1 MFRSRITIRFD
12 RAWVFR
18 VTSMDSMW
26 MMPGR
31 PRAMSRYF
39 FTVCAVGLPSA
50 SQLFASVGWYT
61 MRLGAFFFPI
71 AMGRDSHSML
81 FMLTLSFSRRTRRR

>member
-1 MFRSRITIRFD
+1 
-12 RAWVFR
+12 
-18 VTSMDSMW
+18 

-61 MRLGAFFFPI
+61 MRLGAVFFPM
-71 AMGRDSHSML
+71 ATGRDSHSML
-81 FMLTLSFSRRTRRR
+81 MLTLSFSRRTRRR